1 MNRLASISILIAVIS
16 TSCTNL
22 KDVEQNSPQE
32 DSSEFIFIKPETS
45 YSRSI
50 LKDTILAYD
59 LGKYAEYGY
68 PTDYIAGITS
78 SHLNP
83 LNKKFVYGYASI
95 SSPCSITKGLPETI
109 PFNISINEV
118 TLSANNTTKSLPKQ
132 ANLKDMF
139 GSMVTYNLSDPQYT
153 KSEESDGVSVDM
165 YVPEIIEI
173 SYPEISSKEQ
183 LYPLCLYNRFKL
195 KWNADNENE
204 NGVMIVVEWHGSM
217 IFGEDYPNAYIRST
231 DMIPDTGETY
241 LNPDIFSGIP
251 DTALCTLTVLRGNIE
266 NELVNGV
273 SCKLVAESHQCI
285 QFILIRNAVK
295 K

>member
-1 MNRLASISILIAVIS
+1 M
-16 TSCTNL
+16 
-22 KDVEQNSPQE
+22 E
-32 DSSEFIFIKPETS
+32 
-45 YSRSI
+45 Y
-50 LKDTILAYD
+50 ILAYD

>member
-173 SYPEISSKEQ
+173 SYPESKQ
-183 LYPLCLYNRFKL
+183 P
-195 KWNADNENE
+195 
-204 NGVMIVVEWHGSM
+204 VSHVI
-217 IFGEDYPNAYIRST
+217 
-231 DMIPDTGETY
+231 ET
-241 LNPDIFSGIP
+241 
-251 DTALCTLTVLRGNIE
+251 
-266 NELVNGV
+266 
-273 SCKLVAESHQCI
+273 
-285 QFILIRNAVK
+285 
-295 K
+295 

>member
-95 SSPCSITKGLPETI
+95 SSPCSITKGLQETI

-153 KSEESDGVSVDM
+153 KSEDSDGVSVDM